1 MASNTLIPAK
11 NGSMGI
17 PRNKVAIGSFLGSI
31 WLLSQLTSFDRQYFA
46 QFGAQMTKVLI
57 IDDSALMRKINRD
70 HLEEA
75 GYAVDDFMPD
85 SVAALVDRITATP
98 PDLVLSDFN
107 MPNVDGMNVAR
118 TVRRTNPNIPVIIL
132 TANRDVAR
140 ESMLQTMGVRKILHK
155 PIHGADLIGAIGA
168 VLAMS

>member
-1 MASNTLIPAK
+1 
-11 NGSMGI
+11 
-17 PRNKVAIGSFLGSI
+17 
-31 WLLSQLTSFDRQYFA
+31 
-46 QFGAQMTKVLI
+46 MTKVLI

-75 GYAVDDFMPD
+75 GYVVDDFLPN
-85 SVAALVDRITATP
+85 SVAELVEKITDAP

-118 TVRRTNPNIPVIIL
+118 MVRRTNPNIPVVIL

-140 ESMLQTMGVRKILHK
+140 ESLLQTMGVRKILHK
-155 PIHGADLIGAIGA
+155 PVNGTDLISAIGA
-168 VLAMS
+168 VLAIS